1 MLGTHLLTDRL
12 WEAPPQWEALV
23 WTHVAGH
30 SQEEGSPMLL
40 LQPVLSFDPPQG
52 PHRSPRPTVLKES
65 DWLRNPQGVWRVQG
79 LEAET
84 AAF

>member
-23 WTHVAGH
+23 WAHVAGH

-40 LQPVLSFDPPQG
+40 LQPVLSFDHHKVPTGPPGQ
-52 PHRSPRPTVLKES
+52 LY
-65 DWLRNPQGVWRVQG
+65 
-79 LEAET
+79 
-84 AAF
+84 